1 MRFLTL
7 LCLFFVGCCAKP
19 ELNTQLGLG
28 NRNSDYEIG
37 SEVSQVSGRDVFNVS
52 PTIAITGSGGL
63 LLFFVMLAKMVK
75 LRQVIRI
82 MVLSIEEAGMK
93 ELKSAIS
100 KKAFRAG
107 VSDYVYRM
115 VVSEKKKVSSG

>member
-1 MRFLTL
+1 MRFLIL
-7 LCLFFVGCCAKP
+7 LCLFFVGCASTKP
-19 ELNTQLGLG
+19 VVKTQLGLG
-28 NRNSDYEIG
+28 NRNSDYEL
-37 SEVSQVSGRDVFNVS
+37 SSQISQAGGRDVLNVS

-63 LLFFVMLAKMVK
+63 LLFCVMLAKMIK

-82 MVLSIEEAGMK
+82 MVLSIEEAGVK
-93 ELKSAIS
+93 DLKSAIS

-115 VVSEKKKVSSG
+115 VRGEMKR